1 MLPTPVR
8 GEEGSHQN
16 QIMLVSIASFPYIRL
31 LGKPKAG
38 HSQIIKWSLCSCGV
52 PLPGLPG
59 PGMHRSASQESNS
72 GW

>member
-8 GEEGSHQN
+8 GEEDNHEN

-38 HSQIIKWSLCSCGV
+38 RSQIIKWSLCSCGV

-59 PGMHRSASQESNS
+59 PGMYRSV
-72 GW
+72 